1 MLRTFFQIFSRVLLL
16 GTIATVL
23 QTTAECQLNSSAST
37 VLLTGTL
44 VEALT
49 VVALPPA
56 VAFNLSAGGVSTGT
70 PSVVVATT
78 WILGPSRTNVK
89 VYGYFSTSTAA
100 LTDGAGDNIP
110 SADVLGQV
118 TTGSPATMT
127 AFTQTGPFGAAG
139 ASLLLV
145 SQAITS
151 ANSTGTRSDTLNLE
165 IQLSGTQLPAGIY
178 TGTLRIQAQAL

>member
-1 MLRTFFQIFSRVLLL
+1 MLRSLFHKISWVLLL
-16 GTIATVL
+16 GETATVMH
-23 QTTAECQLNSSAST
+23 TTAECQLNSSAST
-37 VLLTGTL
+37 VILTGTL
-44 VEALT
+44 IEALT

-78 WILGPSRTNVK
+78 WVLGPSRTSVK
-89 VYGYFSTSTAA
+89 VFGYFSTSTAA

-145 SQAITS
+145 SQGITS
-151 ANSTGTRSDTLNLE
+151 ANTTGTRSDTLNLE
-165 IQLSGTQLPAGIY
+165 IQLSSTPLPAGVY